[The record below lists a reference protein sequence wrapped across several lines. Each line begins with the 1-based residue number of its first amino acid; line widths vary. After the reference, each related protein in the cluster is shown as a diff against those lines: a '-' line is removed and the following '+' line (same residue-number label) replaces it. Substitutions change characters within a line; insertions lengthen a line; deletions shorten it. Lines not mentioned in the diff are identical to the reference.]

1 MLQLLSFVFVSFFV
15 FLSPKVAADE
25 SAGANEG
32 IVEEIIVTATY
43 RETNLMETPLSIS
56 AISESFVE
64 DLGAQ
69 SMEDV
74 YTMVPALSM
83 TGGRNGEAQYSIR
96 GVSSQSGGIGYAPAG
111 ATIGIYV
118 DGTPV
123 TAALGPNNQI
133 SGALFDIDRVEVLK
147 GPQGT
152 LFGEGSQGGTI
163 RMIYNQPDS
172 TGFDMAFNANMA
184 KMAEADDMS
193 NRFDGMV
200 NIPLGESMALR
211 VTGWKSETA
220 GYIDNE
226 VPDEP
231 DFNDALSSGVRAALR
246 FDGDSYNITGSI
258 YHSEQETKG
267 GVATYAAYKSNY
279 NRLTGLP
286 PRSEDTLD
294 IYSLSMEFDF
304 GWATLQTQTSYQ
316 DREITGLYEATAD
329 NAALLDIYYLGG
341 TAADL
346 AGSGC
351 AAVAAFAIDCA
362 TWPGFFGAAGVPTTA
377 DGKNIQAISS
387 VLDNWTERWSQE
399 IRLISPADQQVR
411 WTLGAFWKDSKD
423 HTGNTQTA
431 GYFPGRAYAAALMDP
446 LLDVPANVHTDY
458 IEETAIFGEVSYDL
472 TDDLELTAGVRVS
485 DLKQSFTNTTQGTDD
500 TPVSPKLVLSWRPQ
514 DSMLVYASYATGF
527 RPGNVNNNM
536 EFYALQ
542 YEGLGLEDPGFRND
556 LYFEGD
562 EVSSYELGMKVGF
575 LDDRISLSYA
585 GYFVDWE
592 DMLVYEIHPIS
603 PDTYN
608 NNSGGAEITGVELEL
623 NAFVTDNFVIRLA
636 GDLTSSEVTEVASG
650 ERADPRVVQ
659 LGNELRFA
667 PKNSVS
673 LSLDYSMPM
682 DSGWTVDFH
691 LDNAWV
697 SKQYVD
703 AANTI
708 TIPSY
713 DKMNARVTMRSDAES
728 WRFALFATNLN
739 NDEIL
744 RSKDQVGT
752 LFWHSPRQVG
762 LEIGYDL

>member
-56 AISESFVE
+56 AISDSFVE

-341 TAADL
+341 TEADL

-351 AAVAAFAIDCA
+351 AAIAAFAIDCA

-472 TDDLELTAGVRVS
+472 PMILNS
-485 DLKQSFTNTTQGTDD
+485 Q
-500 TPVSPKLVLSWRPQ
+500 PV
-514 DSMLVYASYATGF
+514 
-527 RPGNVNNNM
+527 
-536 EFYALQ
+536 
-542 YEGLGLEDPGFRND
+542 
-556 LYFEGD
+556 
-562 EVSSYELGMKVGF
+562 
-575 LDDRISLSYA
+575 
-585 GYFVDWE
+585 
-592 DMLVYEIHPIS
+592 
-603 PDTYN
+603 
-608 NNSGGAEITGVELEL
+608 
-623 NAFVTDNFVIRLA
+623 
-636 GDLTSSEVTEVASG
+636 
-650 ERADPRVVQ
+650 
-659 LGNELRFA
+659 
-667 PKNSVS
+667 
-673 LSLDYSMPM
+673 
-682 DSGWTVDFH
+682 
-691 LDNAWV
+691 
-697 SKQYVD
+697 
-703 AANTI
+703 
-708 TIPSY
+708 
-713 DKMNARVTMRSDAES
+713 
-728 WRFALFATNLN
+728 
-739 NDEIL
+739 
-744 RSKDQVGT
+744 
-752 LFWHSPRQVG
+752 
-762 LEIGYDL
+762 